1 VSNIVLRFK
10 ESMKEAHVRWI
21 LPLFAVAMLVGAVAL
36 AFQGRF
42 GVALAISVFAGC
54 CMQIDRMRARGH

>member
-1 VSNIVLRFK
+1 
-10 ESMKEAHVRWI
+10 MQWM
-21 LPLFAVAMLVGAVAL
+21 LPLLAVAMLAGAVAM

-54 CMQIDRMRARGH
+54 CLQIDRLRSRLR